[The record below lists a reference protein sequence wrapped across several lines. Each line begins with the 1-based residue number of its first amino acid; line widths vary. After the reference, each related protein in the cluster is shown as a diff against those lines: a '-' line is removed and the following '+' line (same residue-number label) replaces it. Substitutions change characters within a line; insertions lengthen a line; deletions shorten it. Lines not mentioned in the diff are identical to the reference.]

1 MFTLG
6 FSNLTTFLGVNT
18 APFAKTVTY
27 PSTTQGRVLR
37 VKDISGTT
45 ATAGSLILS
54 TTQGAL
60 FDGKVSTLLF
70 SSGTNTFTGITAVAD
85 GASNWVIK
93 SAYTD
98 MLVRAPPQ
106 PTDVSGLQLW
116 FDANIIRGSTGQQ
129 VYWFGNRLS
138 TLTGGRKSN
147 EVFVASAANVGPL
160 LQVSSLNGNNTLLFN
175 NTTYNMNLS
184 TVRTYETMTFFAV
197 SRLTNVTNAR
207 VWQGTQA
214 DTRYGYYSGRKN
226 VLYMDNWV
234 TDTAINSNDTTVN
247 SNWDLLTVNR
257 DVQGNAELF
266 NYGISR
272 GRGIGYMGFQG
283 LSINNGFAAE
293 PSTAEFAEWIF
304 WIADVERVLRQSCS
318 QNRG

>member
-18 APFAKTVTY
+18 APFAKTVMY

-37 VKDISGTT
+37 VKDISGAT
-45 ATAGSLILS
+45 ATAGSLMLS
-54 TTQGAL
+54 TTQEAL

-70 SSGTNTFTGITAVAD
+70 STNTNTFTSITAVAD

-98 MLVRAPPQ
+98 MLIRAPPQ

-116 FDANIIRGSTGQQ
+116 FDANTVRGLTGQQ
-129 VYWFGNRLS
+129 IHWFGNRLS
-138 TLTGGRKSN
+138 TVNAGRKSN
-147 EVFVASAANVGPL
+147 EVFVATASNLGPL

-175 NTTYNMNLS
+175 NTTYNMRLS
-184 TVRTYETMTFFAV
+184 TVRTYDTMTFFAV

-207 VWQGTQA
+207 IWQGTQA
-214 DTRYGYYSGRKN
+214 DIRYGYSSGRKN
-226 VLYMDNWV
+226 LLYMDNWV
-234 TDTAINSNDTTVN
+234 TDTQTNSNVTTVN

-283 LSINNGFAAE
+283 LGINNGFANE
-293 PSTAEFAEWIF
+293 P
-304 WIADVERVLRQSCS
+304 
-318 QNRG
+318 